1 VDGRESKPYNGIKV
15 GLLAFSPDSRRLA
28 YGAQGDKGWVVV
40 LDGQAGKSYEKVL
53 ADMER
58 DFWLNAAEAVD
69 YGIVSRIIESS
80 RELS

>member
-1 VDGRESKPYNGIKV
+1 
-15 GLLAFSPDSRRLA
+15 
-28 YGAQGDKGWVVV
+28 
-40 LDGQAGKSYEKVL
+40 VL